1 MLKHIALL
9 LNNQINKKEIIQ
21 SVFGNHFLQDFIDI
35 RTLQGALF
43 SSVTIDKLIE
53 EEFLHDR
60 IIVNSNE
67 NTSLS
72 SMSSGQQKKALL
84 NYQINQ
90 HPDFI
95 LLDDVYSNVDTATQ
109 EQIKTQLLE
118 LSNTIRFIQIVFRK
132 ADILPFI
139 QDVWK
144 VKSDNTVEVCTA
156 DSLLLNETD
165 NHFSTVKLPTATISH
180 DHLPDTL
187 VHLRNIHVA
196 YGDKEVL
203 HNLNWEIRKG
213 EFWQLVGPNGSG
225 KSTLVSMICGDN
237 PKAYGQDMTLFGRK
251 KGSGETIWDIKEKIG
266 YFTPAMTLRFTR
278 HESVENMIISG
289 LNDSVGLYT
298 EPTDLQK
305 KLAKEWMHVLGS
317 SVHKRYF
324 HELSMGQQRMVM
336 VARAMIKQPPLL
348 ILDEP
353 TIELDEENTA
363 IFIEMVQAIARQKQ
377 TAIVYISH
385 RNEPALQPEMIFE
398 LVKTNNAYTGVVKK

>member
-109 EQIKTQLLE
+109 EQIKTQLME

-144 VKSDNTVEVCTA
+144 VKSDKTIEVCTA

-165 NHFSTVKLPTATISH
+165 NHFSTVKLPTATISYN
-180 DHLPDTL
+180 HLPDMPK
-187 VHLRNIHVA
+187 VKAHLTYLKDRN
-196 YGDKEVL
+196 
-203 HNLNWEIRKG
+203 
-213 EFWQLVGPNGSG
+213 
-225 KSTLVSMICGDN
+225 
-237 PKAYGQDMTLFGRK
+237 
-251 KGSGETIWDIKEKIG
+251 
-266 YFTPAMTLRFTR
+266 
-278 HESVENMIISG
+278 
-289 LNDSVGLYT
+289 
-298 EPTDLQK
+298 
-305 KLAKEWMHVLGS
+305 
-317 SVHKRYF
+317 
-324 HELSMGQQRMVM
+324 
-336 VARAMIKQPPLL
+336 
-348 ILDEP
+348 
-353 TIELDEENTA
+353 
-363 IFIEMVQAIARQKQ
+363 
-377 TAIVYISH
+377 
-385 RNEPALQPEMIFE
+385 
-398 LVKTNNAYTGVVKK
+398 

>member
-144 VKSDNTVEVCTA
+144 VKSDKTIEVCTA

-385 RNEPALQPEMIFE
+385 RNEPALQPGMIFE

>member
-144 VKSDNTVEVCTA
+144 VKPDNTVEVCTA
-156 DSLLLNETD
+156 DALLLNKTD
-165 NHFSTVKLPTATISH
+165 NHFSTAKIPTETISH
-180 DHLPDTL
+180 NHLPDTL
-187 VHLRNIHVA
+187 VHLRNIYVA

-266 YFTPAMTLRFTR
+266 YFTPAMTLRFT
-278 HESVENMIISG
+278 
-289 LNDSVGLYT
+289 
-298 EPTDLQK
+298 
-305 KLAKEWMHVLGS
+305 
-317 SVHKRYF
+317 
-324 HELSMGQQRMVM
+324 
-336 VARAMIKQPPLL
+336 
-348 ILDEP
+348 
-353 TIELDEENTA
+353 
-363 IFIEMVQAIARQKQ
+363 
-377 TAIVYISH
+377 
-385 RNEPALQPEMIFE
+385 
-398 LVKTNNAYTGVVKK
+398 